1 MGVRLPDDHQG
12 LASLLSDAGFV
23 AADEE
28 AAELLSC
35 AGGDCDRLDRLIER
49 RLTGEPLAWITGA
62 LTFCGL
68 EIRVDPGIYVPRWHS
83 ELIARRAIDR
93 LPAKGTAIDVC
104 TGSGAIAMTLAD
116 ARPGARVVA
125 TDLDERAVRCA
136 AANGLEVFRGELFE
150 PLPDALCGMTDVVV
164 GVTPYVPTRALT
176 MLQRDTLTFE
186 TTLSY
191 DGGIDGTEVL
201 RHVIRG
207 SQRFLKN
214 NGSLILELGDEQ
226 AERLVGELDLNG
238 FVDVTV
244 LVDADEDVR
253 GIEATLHT

>member
-1 MGVRLPDDHQG
+1 M
-12 LASLLSDAGFV
+12 
-23 AADEE
+23 
-28 AAELLSC
+28 
-35 AGGDCDRLDRLIER
+35 
-49 RLTGEPLAWITGA
+49 
-62 LTFCGL
+62 
-68 EIRVDPGIYVPRWHS
+68 
-83 ELIARRAIDR
+83 
-93 LPAKGTAIDVC
+93 
-104 TGSGAIAMTLAD
+104 
-116 ARPGARVVA
+116 RVVA

-136 AANGLEVFRGELFE
+136 AANGVEVFRGELFE

-207 SQRFLKN
+207 SRRFLKS
-214 NGSLILELGDEQ
+214 NGSLILELGGEQ
-226 AERLVGELDLNG
+226 AEMLVGELDLNG